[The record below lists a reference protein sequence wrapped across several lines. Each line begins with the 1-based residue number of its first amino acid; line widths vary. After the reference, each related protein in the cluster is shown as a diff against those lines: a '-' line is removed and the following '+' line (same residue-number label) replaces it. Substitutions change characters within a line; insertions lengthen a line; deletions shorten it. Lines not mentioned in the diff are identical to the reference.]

1 MTTLQ
6 LPSNTTPFPK
16 DKMPPDRSIGA
27 ILVDSGL
34 LTQED
39 AEQVLRLQK
48 ERGLRFGDAAVELRL
63 LSQEDIDFALSNQFD
78 YPYLRKGQSNVS
90 AELIAAY
97 DPFDAQVEALRA
109 LRSQLMLRWFDA
121 EANRKIMAVASPG
134 RGEGRSFLAANLAV
148 VFSQLGERTLLIDAD
163 MRHPRQHE
171 LFGLKNNT
179 GLSSLLAGRGEDAVH
194 RIPAL
199 VGLSVLTSGPK
210 APNPQELLGR
220 PAFKQLLAQLAPNF
234 DVILID
240 TPAGTEYADGQ
251 TVAVRA
257 GSAMIVV
264 RKNLSHIAAVR
275 GLSEQFSESGVTV
288 VGSILN
294 EF

>member
-1 MTTLQ
+1 
-6 LPSNTTPFPK
+6 
-16 DKMPPDRSIGA
+16 MPPDRSIGA